1 MREKEG
7 ISILIACV
15 SDGER
20 EREKDSAEK
29 EKEKGERK
37 MSCVNATCSK
47 ESRFYVCIHF
57 YLVCVCVC
65 GRRKIRR
72 GWNEPGLED

>member
-1 MREKEG
+1 MRK
-7 ISILIACV
+7 
-15 SDGER
+15 
-20 EREKDSAEK
+20 K
-29 EKEKGERK
+29 EKERGERK